1 VYASTLKECIANG
14 LQLHGY
20 ADDHALK
27 LNFKSGSSNDES
39 EITAINL
46 LQQNLITTRDWM
58 EINRLKMNDSKTEF
72 IMFGTQQQL
81 KKCITTKLRINEC
94 EVSRSGSIKY
104 LGVDLDEN
112 LSFKGHIKRK
122 CRLAMANLMKI
133 RNIRQYLSQGA
144 CVQVILG
151 LVISHLDYCN
161 ALFIGLPKQEI
172 MKLQRVQN
180 FAAKTVLN
188 KSKMDS
194 ATACL
199 KQLHWLPI
207 RLRIKYKI
215 LVLTHKCLH
224 GEAPG
229 YLKELLLFR
238 SMSVRSL
245 RSNIDCELKLHV
257 PFIKKLTLAERSFSV
272 QAPKEWNQLPLKL
285 RSISSLD
292 VFRRNLKTHLFI
304 QF

>member
-1 VYASTLKECIANG
+1 MKECIANG

-180 FAAKTVLN
+180 FAAKTV
-188 KSKMDS
+188 K
-194 ATACL
+194 
-199 KQLHWLPI
+199 
-207 RLRIKYKI
+207 
-215 LVLTHKCLH
+215 
-224 GEAPG
+224 
-229 YLKELLLFR
+229 
-238 SMSVRSL
+238 
-245 RSNIDCELKLHV
+245 
-257 PFIKKLTLAERSFSV
+257 
-272 QAPKEWNQLPLKL
+272 
-285 RSISSLD
+285 
-292 VFRRNLKTHLFI
+292 
-304 QF
+304 